1 MNPHFMPIKQAQFV
15 IVAFIK
21 DNATMSSIRF
31 FENDLSYF
39 VTKTG
44 GSRLYISVSISLKY
58 VIKVVVTPPN
68 GNHLFPL

>member
-58 VIKVVVTPPN
+58 VIKVVITPPN